1 MRGRLSGLVN
11 PHPMARGLPAM
22 FQQNEFAVNFV
33 DGLDDVMAPIMQVLD
48 NFPAYLDPELAP
60 PDFIEWLATW
70 VGLVLDR
77 NWPLERRRAMLARAT
92 ELYKWRGTQQGLS
105 EHVQLYTGVEP
116 EIEDSGAVT
125 WGVAPNSPLPGS
137 NEPTI
142 TVRVRVGNDDDVDEQ
157 RLDRLVAA
165 AKPAHVRHRVEV
177 VRT

>member
-11 PHPMARGLPAM
+11 PHPMTDGLPAM
-22 FQQNEFAVNFV
+22 FRENDFAVRFV
-33 DGLDDVMAPIMQVLD
+33 DGLDDVMAPIMQVMD
-48 NFPAYLDPELAP
+48 NIPAYLDPALAP
-60 PDFIEWLATW
+60 PDFVEWLASW

-77 NWPLERRRAMLARAT
+77 NWPLERRRALLARAM
-92 ELYKWRGTQQGLS
+92 ELYKWRGTLQGLT
-105 EHVQLYTGVEP
+105 EHVELYTGVTP
-116 EIEDSGAVT
+116 EVEDSGAVT
-125 WGVAPNSPLPGS
+125 WGVAPDSPLPGS

-142 TVRVRVGNDDDVDEQ
+142 TVRVRVDGDDVVDES